1 MQKIG
6 KFTQI
11 INVMPNCREKNYG
24 FILGKELAFILQYAI
39 YEFQLIT
46 KKLPE
51 DKFKYLSQEFKE
63 NNYN

>member
-1 MQKIG
+1 
-6 KFTQI
+6 
-11 INVMPNCREKNYG
+11 MPNCREKNYG